1 MRKVILYIG
10 MSLDGY
16 IADKNGGVEWLQG
29 QDSHAETNDTYSH
42 FIKNIDTVIMGWNTY
57 SQIIQKLSPDKWVYD
72 NQTSYVLTHRKMQ
85 SNEKIKFI
93 NEHPCRF
100 VTKLKKEDGKDIWI
114 CGGANIIQPF
124 IQENMIDE
132 YHIAVIPILLGNGIR
147 LFQLA
152 EKTIP
157 LRLKCSQT
165 YNGIT
170 ELIYTRR

>member
-29 QDSHAETNDTYSH
+29 QDPHAETNDSYSH

-57 SQIIQKLSPDKWVYD
+57 SQIIHELSPDQWVYD
-72 NQTSYVLTHRKMQ
+72 NQTSYVLTHRKLQ
-85 SNEKIKFI
+85 SNEKIKFV
-93 NEHPCRF
+93 NEHPCRL
-100 VTKLKKEDGKDIWI
+100 VTKLKEEDGKDIWI

-132 YHIAVIPILLGNGIR
+132 YHIAVIPVLLGSGIR
-147 LFQLA
+147 LFETTE
-152 EKTIP
+152 EKIP
-157 LRLKCSQT
+157 LRLQCSQT